1 MNSLAPAHVVRCACG
16 TVKCVWRGAPIGTAV
31 CYCDDC
37 QAAARQIEALPSA
50 PPVVDP
56 DGGTALTLFHA
67 RRFEVMRGADQLN
80 AHKLRPESVTSRM
93 VAQCCNSAMYL
104 AFDKGPYWVSVL
116 RNRLEGE
123 LPPIE
128 FRQLTRYRTSSLPFP
143 DALPRSPGFA
153 PRFVFRVLWKGLAGL
168 FGKS

>member
-1 MNSLAPAHVVRCACG
+1 MKLAEPTHFLRCACG
-16 TVKCVWRGAPIGTAV
+16 TVECVGRSEPIGTAV

-37 QAAARQIEALPSA
+37 QQAALQIEALPGA
-50 PPVVDP
+50 PPVADP

-67 RRFEVMRGADQLN
+67 KRFEVLRGADLLT

-116 RNRLEGE
+116 RNRLIGE

-128 FRQLTRYRTSSLPFP
+128 FRHMTRNRTSSLPYP
-143 DALPRSPGFA
+143 DKAPRSNGFA
-153 PRFVFRVLWKGLAGL
+153 PRFVFRVLWKGIASW
-168 FGKS
+168 FGKP

>member
-1 MNSLAPAHVVRCACG
+1 MNLAEPTHLLRCACG
-16 TVKCVWRGAPIGTAV
+16 TVECVGRGKPIGTAV

-37 QAAARQIEALPSA
+37 LAAARLIEALPDA
-50 PPVVDP
+50 PPVADP

-67 RRFEVMRGADQLN
+67 KRFEVLRGADRLA
-80 AHKLRPESVTSRM
+80 AHKLRPESATSRM

-104 AFDKGPYWVSVL
+104 AFNKGPYWVSVL

-128 FRQLTRYRTSSLPFP
+128 FRHMTRYRTSSLPFP
-143 DALPRSPGFA
+143 DTSPRSLGFA
-153 PRFVFRVLWKGLAGL
+153 PRFVARVLWKGIIGW